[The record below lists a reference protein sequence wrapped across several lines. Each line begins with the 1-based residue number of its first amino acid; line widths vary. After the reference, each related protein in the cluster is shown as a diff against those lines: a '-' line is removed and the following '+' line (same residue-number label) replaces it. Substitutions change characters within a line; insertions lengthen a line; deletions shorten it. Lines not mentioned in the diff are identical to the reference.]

1 MAKWEDYVITKI
13 SFNEEGNTIDRV
25 LVHDDFEEHIGAG
38 IIKNRR
44 WLVEQTNAGRTFCC
58 AKRETGGWS
67 RECLFKRK
75 VTGGFSWDATLPE
88 ELPKRKTFIS
98 YYHHDDQFYKEAFK
112 NRFCDLIS
120 HKSVEDGDIDSDN
133 TDGYIKQLI
142 QKDYL
147 TDVTVLIVLI
157 GPNTRHRKHVDWEI
171 SGALNLKVGDRYA
184 GLLGLLL
191 PSHPDFNSNQYH
203 HGNLPHRL
211 SDNLRTGYAIIRDWT
226 EDRCEL
232 QKYIELAFNNRNN
245 YPGLIDNS
253 RIQMKENTNE

>member
-44 WLVEQTNAGRTFCC
+44 WLVDQTNAGRTFCC
-58 AKRETGGWS
+58 VKREIGGWS
-67 RECLFKRK
+67 RVCLFKRK
-75 VTGGFSWDATLPE
+75 TTGGFSWNTTLPE

-98 YYHHDDQFYKEAFK
+98 YYHDDDQWYKEAFK
-112 NRFCDLIS
+112 NLFEDLIT

-147 TDVTVLIVLI
+147 TDVTVLIVLL
-157 GPNTRHRKHVDWEI
+157 GPNTKHRKHVDWEI

-184 GLLGLLL
+184 GLLGLKL
-191 PSHPDFNSNQYH
+191 PSHPNFGSGQHNYN
-203 HGNLPHRL
+203 NLPSRL
-211 SDNLRTGYAIIRDWT
+211 SDNLKTEYAVIRDWT
-226 EDRCEL
+226 EDRAKNQE
-232 QKYIELAFNNRNN
+232 YIELAFDKELPTINL
-245 YPGLIDNS
+245 YI
-253 RIQMKENTNE
+253 IQEPK